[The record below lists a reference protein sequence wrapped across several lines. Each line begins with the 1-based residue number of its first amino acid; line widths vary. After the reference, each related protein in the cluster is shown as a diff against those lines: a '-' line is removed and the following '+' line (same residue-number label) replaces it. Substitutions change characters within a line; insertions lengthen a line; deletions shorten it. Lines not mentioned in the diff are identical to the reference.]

1 MLAATAVALA
11 FAAAFLGLMLRP
23 DTPMPVTRVAVE
35 FSEDQELVG
44 LRQFDISQD
53 GSRLL
58 YRGPGA
64 RLVLVLNF
72 FEELRRRTGGN

>member
-1 MLAATAVALA
+1 
-11 FAAAFLGLMLRP
+11 
-23 DTPMPVTRVAVE
+23 
-35 FSEDQELVG
+35 VG

-72 FEELRRRTGGN
+72 FEELRRRTGGNRRSSLPQVPN